1 MIKIVNNKLVLVIDK
16 TRKSKKKNAGSF
28 YLIISHGLLF
38 LLVLNLKYKN
48 EPAFYHGFYDTII

>member
-16 TRKSKKKNAGSF
+16 TRKSKKKDAGSF
-28 YLIISHGLLF
+28 YLISHGLLF